1 MLKKCIKEKPLRRL
15 KPCSIKRTEPR
26 ILGSL
31 TNDRVSFRKSRINV
45 AVNFQKYVEWNKET
59 GLVILEMSSEIIP
72 NSIISFISASFTQI
86 AAKLRP
92 ELVGENSNPYTGS
105 RNRVVSRLSTRF
117 PVLKWRSHPLTKSL
131 NLQKRKSSTRKLSG
145 QFEFEGFHTQLDCK
159 LTYGI
164 KNQTQLTLVWY
175 I

>member
-45 AVNFQKYVEWNKET
+45 AVNFHKYVEWNKET

-92 ELVGENSNPYTGS
+92 ELVGENSNPNTGS

-117 PVLKWRSHPLTKSL
+117 PVLNWRSYPLAKSL
-131 NLQKRKSSTRKLSG
+131 NLQKRKSSTRKLIG
-145 QFEFEGFHTQLDCK
+145 QFEFWRFSHSVRLQAYLR
-159 LTYGI
+159 Y
-164 KNQTQLTLVWY
+164 
-175 I
+175 